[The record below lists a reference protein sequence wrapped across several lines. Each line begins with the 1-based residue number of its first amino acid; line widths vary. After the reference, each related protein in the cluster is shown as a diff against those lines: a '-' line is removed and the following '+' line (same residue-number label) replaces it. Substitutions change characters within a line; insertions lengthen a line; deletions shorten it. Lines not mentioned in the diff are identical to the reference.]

1 MPLLDSSKKEKMRG
15 NEEERCF
22 KGAWQDLNRG
32 LAVRVRCLK
41 LRATGATPHLF
52 FFFFPRQTPAVCLQR
67 WLSSERRP
75 KQEQKSSLSE
85 VSKGCRYREK

>member
-52 FFFFPRQTPAVCLQR
+52 FFFFPDKHLRFAYKDGCLQR
-67 WLSSERRP
+67 EDQSRSRRAA
-75 KQEQKSSLSE
+75 
-85 VSKGCRYREK
+85 